1 MRPRYQVA
9 AALLL
14 MLPLLG
20 DACVPDGRTGPNV
33 SLRLNAV
40 PAAMSS
46 LLVVPPS
53 GFVVNVSFTPT
64 QAPVAPETL
73 QVFDFLWGSAGVVD
87 LTSALQPLAGGAVGV
102 IPPELALAP
111 GTHSLWAVVRD
122 TAGVSSRAHIDFA
135 VRTPPGG
142 PPIGIGQIVWYDFE
156 SDRDATPGPDFAV
169 DLQAFGLGSAVAPTL
184 SAQIEADVI
193 AATLGRVSGAYYAAD
208 PNGLGLDP
216 VFVVFVAESPGGLPD
231 VTQICVGGD
240 APGSA
245 TIGSILIDP
254 GNSNRSSVECATI
267 PATGIFPRGLLG
279 YQGDTQFQRT
289 FNGLR
294 AQTGGVPVGQH
305 LLDPIVLAAG
315 FDRGTAPPDQV
326 ARYDLIQNAIDVI
339 GRALG
344 SILAHETG
352 HALGLVPPGPP
363 GGGLYGGSSGTNYAH
378 DLTPAG
384 AAPPEN
390 YLMKAGP
397 TFTFSK
403 LSGLAG
409 EPLPFFSPLDF
420 AYLRDRVILNSSIT
434 ALWMPPSVF
443 SVAPSHVT
451 QSVTIVTIDGADF
464 AAPPTVRCRNALYTY
479 ELIGETWVSSSQIRA
494 TVIKSQLPYGVY
506 ELEVRNPDGQTAI
519 LPAAITVY

>member
-1 MRPRYQVA
+1 MHLRYQVA

-20 DACVPDGRTGPNV
+20 ITCVGEETGPEV

-64 QAPVAPETL
+64 RAPVVPETL
-73 QVFDFLWGSAGVVD
+73 QVLDYRWGTAGPFD
-87 LTSALQPLAGGAVGV
+87 LTSALQPLEGGAVGV
-102 IPPELALAP
+102 IPPQLALAP
-111 GTHSLWAVVRD
+111 GTHSLVAIVRD
-122 TAGVSSRAHIDFA
+122 TLGVSSTAKIDFA
-135 VRTPPGG
+135 VRTPPGV
-142 PPIGIGQIVWYDFE
+142 PPIGIGQIVWYDFK

-184 SAQIEADVI
+184 SEQVEADVI

-216 VFVVFVAESPGGLPD
+216 VFVAFVAESPGGLPD

-240 APGSA
+240 DPGGAS
-245 TIGSILIDP
+245 IGSILIDP
-254 GNSNRSSVECATI
+254 GNSNRSSIECATI
-267 PATGIFPRGLLG
+267 PATGIFPRELLG
-279 YQGDTQFQRT
+279 YQGDAQFQIA
-289 FNGLR
+289 FNDLR
-294 AQTGGVPVGQH
+294 AQTGGVPVGEH

-315 FDRGTAPPDQV
+315 FDPGAAPPDQV
-326 ARYDLIQNAIDVI
+326 ARYDLIQNAIDVF

-378 DLTPAG
+378 GLTPAG

-403 LSGLAG
+403 LAGLAG

-420 AYLRDRVILNSSIT
+420 AYLRDRVILDSSIT
-434 ALWMPPSVF
+434 ALLMPPRVF
-443 SVAPSHVT
+443 SVAPNQVT
-451 QSVTIVTIDGADF
+451 QSVAVVTIDGADF

-494 TVIKSQLPYGVY
+494 TLIKSQIPYGVY

-519 LPAAITVY
+519 LPAALTVY